1 MAVQN
6 NTLSEQERARMAQQ
20 TPGLARAAIGLR
32 DAAVGLVARP
42 VTTIQDAAR
51 VGATQLL
58 GGDPN
63 TLSGGAD
70 RFNAAAQQL
79 TARGLADFRTG
90 VSEVVEPIRSTGL
103 EALGAQP
110 AALPPIAQPTP
121 QAAPRPA
128 NTSVQPPVPANTT
141 APISGMPTRTAEDL
155 EGVNRGLAYSVAATQ
170 APAPIA
176 AERGNYNMANTSV
189 VDARGNITSTIGQN
203 TTNPISIVGGE
214 GRGYGGFGPGEAR
227 AYLDRMAAQDAQE
240 QAQLAARRAETREA
254 VDRIGLR
261 NAMTQGTPQERRA
274 ARQQL
279 EGLDQ
284 RAALRL
290 QQSAE
295 TQRQA
300 MQGATELQRTGL
312 AGQFGLQQE
321 ALRGENALVQADL
334 TGQYGL
340 AGREAIAQSRILAE
354 QMKGNTGAELK
365 AQAEA
370 MRLARQQAIAAEYE
384 AAGDFAGRDRALGI
398 SQPGSPRLTQ
408 DALGNVIAL
417 DGRPVTAAEAEAY
430 RQSIGFYKTPGQ

>member
-6 NTLSEQERARMAQQ
+6 NTMTDQERARLANQ
-20 TPGLARAAIGLR
+20 TPGLARAAVGLR
-32 DAAVGLVARP
+32 DAAVGVVARP
-42 VTTIQDAAR
+42 VTALQDAAR
-51 VGATQLL
+51 VGATRLL
-58 GGDPN
+58 GGDPS
-63 TLSGGAD
+63 TLQGGAD
-70 RFNAAAQQL
+70 RFNSAAQQL
-79 TARGLADFRTG
+79 TSRGLNDFRTG
-90 VSEVVEPIRSTGL
+90 VNEVVEPVRMAGL

-110 AALPPIAQPTP
+110 TAQQATVQPAAQPITTSAQTP
-121 QAAPRPA
+121 PTPPPA
-128 NTSVQPPVPANTT
+128 QVG
-141 APISGMPTRTAEDL
+141 GMPARTAADL
-155 EGVNRGLAYSVAATQ
+155 EGINRGLAYSVAATQ
-170 APAPIA
+170 APAPIP
-176 AERGNYNMANTSV
+176 AERGNYNVANTSI

-227 AYLDRMAAQDAQE
+227 AYLDRMSAQDAQE
-240 QAQLAARRAETREA
+240 QAQLAARRAEASEA

-284 RAALRL
+284 QAALRL
-290 QQSAE
+290 QQTAE
-295 TQRQA
+295 TQRQS
-300 MQGATELQRTGL
+300 MQGASELQRTGL

-321 ALRGENALVQADL
+321 AMRGESALAQADL

-340 AGREAIAQSRILAE
+340 AGREAIAQSRVLAE

-384 AAGDFAGRDRALGI
+384 LAGDFAGRDRALGI